1 MLATAA
7 TLAVARVVA
16 GVHYP
21 SDVIAGSIM
30 GAAIGRGSRAVAER
44 RSSADRKLIRH
55 ERGAARHLQT
65 GQP

>member
-1 MLATAA
+1 MLAIAA

-30 GAAIGRGSRAVAER
+30 GAAVGRGSRAVAER
-44 RSSADRKLIRH
+44 RSSADRKLDP
-55 ERGAARHLQT
+55 A
-65 GQP
+65 